1 MTTSMTGYGEGEA
14 QTDEWSA
21 WVRVKTLNHRYLDI
35 VVKGLDDDSALELSA
50 RRLIESR
57 LHRGRVEVQA
67 TLTPVDEPSLQFD
80 LDTARDHWAAL
91 QTLVR
96 ELGLGEPVTLD
107 HLIRFGRAFVPVPPD
122 SEGAEPVLTQA
133 LESAL
138 RAVRSERAREGA
150 ALAQELTAM
159 LRSIGQEQALVREA
173 VPDLKIR
180 HRESLQNRL
189 DELAPNVE
197 IDPGRLEQEVA
208 LIVERADITEELDR
222 LEVHRRAA
230 EAALDGAD
238 GPAGRRL
245 DFLGQ
250 EMYREVNTMASKAK
264 DGDIAQRLVDI
275 KAHIEHF
282 REQVRNIE

>member
-35 VVKGLDDDSALELSA
+35 VVKGLDEYSSLELSV

-57 LHRGRVEVQA
+57 LHRGRVEVHVS
-67 TLTPVDEPSLQFD
+67 LTPAGEQRLQFD
-80 LDTARDHWAAL
+80 IETARDHWNAL
-91 QTLVR
+91 QALGR
-96 ELGLGEPVTLD
+96 DLGLGEPVTLD
-107 HLIRFGRAFVPVPPD
+107 HLIRFGRAFVPVRPETD
-122 SEGAEPVLTQA
+122 GAEPVLTEALDAALQA
-133 LESAL
+133 VQA
-138 RAVRSERAREGA
+138 ERTREGT
-150 ALAQELTAM
+150 ALTDELTAM
-159 LRSIGQEQALVREA
+159 LRAVETEQAAVREA
-173 VPDLKIR
+173 APDLKAR
-180 HRESLQNRL
+180 YRDTLQRRL
-189 DELAPNVE
+189 AELAPNAE
-197 IDPGRLEQEVA
+197 LDPGRLEQEAALVA
-208 LIVERADITEELDR
+208 ERADITEELDR
-222 LEVHRRAA
+222 LAVHRQAA
-230 EAALDGAD
+230 EAALGRTDE
-238 GPAGRRL
+238 PVGRRL

>member
-21 WVRVKTLNHRYLDI
+21 SVRVKTLNHRYLDI
-35 VVKGLDDDSALELSA
+35 VVKGLDDHDELELTA
-50 RRLIESR
+50 RRQIEST
-57 LHRGRVEVQA
+57 LHRGRVEVQVS
-67 TLTPVDEPSLQFD
+67 LTPLGEERLQFD
-80 LDTARDHWAAL
+80 HTIAQAHWNAL
-91 QTLVR
+91 QDLVR

-122 SEGAEPVLTQA
+122 ADGAEPALTEALQSA
-133 LESAL
+133 LE
-138 RAVRSERAREGA
+138 AVQAERAREGE
-150 ALAQELTAM
+150 ALAQELRSM
-159 LRSIGQEQALVREA
+159 LQSIAEELTVVREA
-173 VPDLKIR
+173 VPHLKTGY
-180 HRESLQNRL
+180 RESLKARI

-208 LIVERADITEELDR
+208 FVAERADITEELDR
-222 LEVHRRAA
+222 LAVHRQAA
-230 EAALDGAD
+230 ESALDEANGAV
-238 GPAGRRL
+238 GRRL

-264 DGDIAQRLVDI
+264 DGETAQRLVDI